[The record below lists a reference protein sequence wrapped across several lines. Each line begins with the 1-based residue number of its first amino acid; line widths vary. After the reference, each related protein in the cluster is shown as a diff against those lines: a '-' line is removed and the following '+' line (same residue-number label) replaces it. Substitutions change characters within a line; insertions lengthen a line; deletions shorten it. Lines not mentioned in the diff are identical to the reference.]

1 MSYQERMNLITR
13 NTSEIVKVS
22 DLRSLLQEKRNIKG
36 YIGVEPS
43 GLFHIGW
50 MIWASK
56 LKELMEADVE
66 MTFLQATWHAWI
78 NDKLGG
84 DLENIRKC
92 GDYIIHCLRSL
103 GIDTS
108 KLKIIRADEVVEDS
122 NYWATVLKVA
132 KHSSLLRVKRAMT
145 ILGRRTTEGAT
156 DFSKLIYPCMQV
168 ADIFHFDL
176 DICLGGTDQRKAH
189 MLARDVADKL
199 GKRRPV
205 AIHTPLLASLT
216 GAGRMD
222 LSKSE
227 AELIDIKMSKSKPEA
242 AIFIHD
248 TEEQIEKKVR
258 IAFCPPNIIEG
269 NPIIDVNRY
278 LYFSNPDFVLTIDR
292 PEKYGGNVTIGSI
305 DQLIR
310 LYSEGK
316 VHPLDL
322 KNGTAK
328 VLNERLK
335 PVRSYFA
342 ENGEAKKLYE
352 ELATK
357 MITR

>member
-1 MSYQERMNLITR
+1 MGFQERLDLITR
-13 NTSEIVKVS
+13 NASEIVTVS
-22 DLRSLLQEKRNIKG
+22 DLRKLLQEERSIKG

-50 MIWASK
+50 MIWVSK
-56 LKELMEADVE
+56 LKELIEADIE

-84 DLENIRKC
+84 DLESIRKC
-92 GDYIIHCLRSL
+92 GDYIIHCLKAL
-103 GIDTS
+103 GIDIS
-108 KLKIIRADEVVEDS
+108 KLKIIRADEVVDDS

-189 MLARDVADKL
+189 MLAREVADKL
-199 GKRRPV
+199 DKRRPV

-227 AELIDIKMSKSKPEA
+227 AGLIDIKMSKSKPET

-248 TEEQIEKKVR
+248 TEEEIEKKIR
-258 IAFCPPNIIEG
+258 IAFCPPNIVED
-269 NPIIDVNRY
+269 NPVIDIDRY
-278 LYFSNPDFVLTIDR
+278 LFFSNPSFVLTVER
-292 PEKYGGNVTIGSI
+292 PAKYGGNLAIESI
-305 DQLIR
+305 DQLTE
-310 LYSEGK
+310 LYSNGK
-316 VHPLDL
+316 LHPLDL

-342 ENGEAKKLYE
+342 ENGEAKELYE
-352 ELATK
+352 ALAKK